1 LSDEPSTADVNSPL
15 SRRRVLAV
23 GAALCLPGPAAGCLG
38 LGPDYRVSVSNER
51 DEPIGVAFTARV
63 AGEDATVVDDEFD
76 LAAYDPDDEAA
87 RERYDEPFETGT
99 AYSFVVE
106 ATADSGWSV
115 RATPS
120 VTLDEEEALFLGVG
134 EDDVS
139 TTVGELL

>member
-1 LSDEPSTADVNSPL
+1 LSDEPPTADVSSPL
-15 SRRRVLAV
+15 SRRRVLAL
-23 GAALCLPGPAAGCLG
+23 GASLCLPGLAAGCLG

-99 AYSFVVE
+99 AYSFAVD
-106 ATADSGWSV
+106 ASDDSGWSV
-115 RATPS
+115 RARTT
-120 VTLDEEEALFLGVG
+120 VTLAEEEALFLGVG